1 MNMWKTVVAS
11 IYLLLAAFFE
21 NAFAAQT
28 LITFAEFAP
37 SGEEVVIDFQYEPLG
52 VLFRA
57 GVLIGSTDEIPNC
70 KTIPTHLNNSIYLLP
85 EPPGLRCR
93 PIFND
98 ESFPD
103 VRIISRFVDSENPF
117 ARNIYARKV
126 SFDLMIAVGSGATI
140 RTFNATDQ
148 LTDSVSLQGGGLH
161 RVMLN
166 GIMHKITID
175 VPDGNAKFAIDNFS
189 FELFKLIIEQPSNN
203 QIFRLT
209 NNNFRETDV
218 FYKTNIMDRRVEFVN
233 NIEYATSGN
242 KGQISLPPPENFN
255 GSPTDPIKRV
265 YTAKGGKSTV
275 NASLTDSGIKAVA
288 KPVTFFIV
296 GSAIPDADIT
306 ARLVSLYAH
315 GATPNLLTGI
325 AAKESS
331 YAQFTDRPLYGVAAR
346 WPTENDDGG
355 SHIGLMQ
362 VKTTYD
368 RAWDWHANT
377 EEGRRLFM
385 RDKLPAATRNE
396 RRIRNGDAKDNIP
409 GHPGLRQLTDVEL
422 ENMAVLLYGPC
433 APGPDARPD
442 ECPGARVTTLAEKVA
457 RQYYAPACQ
466 GGTIVQQHN
475 DLLCQGGSWEW
486 VVNTAGNSGGVKYV
500 DSVRSKIIPK

>member
-1 MNMWKTVVAS
+1 
-11 IYLLLAAFFE
+11 
-21 NAFAAQT
+21 
-28 LITFAEFAP
+28 
-37 SGEEVVIDFQYEPLG
+37 
-52 VLFRA
+52 
-57 GVLIGSTDEIPNC
+57 
-70 KTIPTHLNNSIYLLP
+70 
-85 EPPGLRCR
+85 
-93 PIFND
+93 
-98 ESFPD
+98 
-103 VRIISRFVDSENPF
+103 
-117 ARNIYARKV
+117 
-126 SFDLMIAVGSGATI
+126 
-140 RTFNATDQ
+140 
-148 LTDSVSLQGGGLH
+148 
-161 RVMLN
+161 MLN

-275 NASLTDSGIKAVA
+275 NASLTDSGIKAAA

-296 GSAIPDADIT
+296 GSAIPSALVT
-306 ARLVSLYAH
+306 ARLLSLYSH
-315 GATPNLLTGI
+315 GATPELLAKI
-325 AAKESS
+325 AMRESTYS
-331 YAQFTDRPLYGVAAR
+331 INGQFRDFTLYSIPAR
-346 WPTENDDGG
+346 WPNESTEDGG

-362 VKTTYD
+362 VGTTYEY
-368 RAWDWHANT
+368 AWDWHANT
-377 EEGRRLFM
+377 EEGRRLFV
-385 RDKLPAATRNE
+385 RDKLPAAIRNE
-396 RRIRNGDAKDNIP
+396 RRIRNGEAKSNIL

-433 APGPDARPD
+433 APGPDAGPIR
-442 ECPGARVTTLAEKVA
+442 CPGAQAKTPAEQVA

-466 GGTIVQQHN
+466 GGTIVLQRN

-486 VVNTAGNSGGVKYV
+486 VVNTAGNSGGVNYV
-500 DSVRSKIIPK
+500 NEVRSQTVPR